1 MVEKNRPKS
10 VNAKIIGRPWLHF
23 SIYSLRVIVR
33 LTSFEAQEMDNAIV
47 VAK

>member
-1 MVEKNRPKS
+1 MVGKNRPKS
-10 VNAKIIGRPWLHF
+10 VNAKIIGRPRLRF

-33 LTSFEAQEMDNAIV
+33 LTSFEAREMDNAIV